1 LLLFETAAGYA
12 LFKVK
17 DESKLTQL
25 TENVTEVPDASSLVS
40 LMDFKHFANT
50 TEGLEACTA
59 LVESKL
65 PRSLRHFLKKAVV
78 KKGLAES
85 ETLAVYDAKVG
96 GLIKKKLGIT
106 CTSGQ
111 QVSEL
116 MRCVRGKI
124 SELLEGSVLKEHS
137 AQDLATSALG
147 LAHSYSRYK
156 LKFSP
161 EKVDTMIVQAV
172 SLLDDLDKEINT
184 YCMRVR
190 EWYGWHF
197 PELSKVIADPVT
209 YCKVV
214 QHMGT
219 REQAPQSD
227 LSEYVP
233 EVMEQEIKEL
243 SQVSMGTD
251 VSSEDMENI
260 AELCGQVI
268 DLSAYREQLWDYLRS
283 RMTAIAPNLSTL
295 VGELVGARL
304 IAHTG
309 SLITLAKYPAST
321 IQILGAE
328 KALFRALKVKNKKT
342 PKYGLIYHAS
352 LIGQAPTKGKGKI
365 ARVLAAKAALCA
377 RVDAL
382 ADATMTVKKA
392 PRAEGEEGEEE
403 QPEMEEEEVEEE
415 ASAEMGMEGRAK
427 VEARIRLLEAAAS
440 RGAAG
445 AAKKP
450 SAAGKPQRY
459 NKDADGRFTRDGDK
473 QSYNSRNDTTVG
485 APDAKK
491 ARH

>member
-1 LLLFETAAGYA
+1 MLLLFETAAGYA

-17 DESKLTQL
+17 DEGKLAAL
-25 TENVTEVPDASSLVS
+25 TENPTEVPDAMSLVT
-40 LMDFKHFANT
+40 LQDFKHFANT

-65 PRSLRHFLKKAVV
+65 PRGLRHFLKKAVV

-96 GLIKKKLGIT
+96 SLIKKKLGIT

-197 PELSKVIADPVT
+197 PELSKVISDPVT

-219 REQAPQSD
+219 REQALDSD

-233 EVMEQEIKEL
+233 EAMEKEIKEL

-251 VSSEDMENI
+251 VTSEDMENI

-382 ADATMTVKKA
+382 ADATMTVKRSR
-392 PRAEGEEGEEE
+392 PEGEEEEEE
-403 QPEMEEEEVEEE
+403 QPEEEMEVDEE
-415 ASAEMGMEGRAK
+415 ASTQMGMEGREK
-427 VEARIRLLEAAAS
+427 VEARIRLLEAAVS

-450 SAAGKPQRY
+450 AAAGKPQRY
-459 NKDADGRFTRDGDK
+459 NNKADGRFTRDGDK
-473 QSYNSRNDTTVG
+473 QGYDTGKDVS
-485 APDAKK
+485 APVTKK

>member
-1 LLLFETAAGYA
+1 MLLLFETAAGYA

-17 DESKLTQL
+17 DEGKLASL
-25 TENVTEVPDASSLVS
+25 TENPCEMPDASSLVE
-40 LMDFKHFANT
+40 LQAFKHFANT

-65 PRSLRHFLKKAVV
+65 PRGLRHFLKKAVV

-96 GLIKKKLGIT
+96 GLIKSKLGIN

-116 MRCVRGKI
+116 MRCVRSKI

-197 PELSKVIADPVT
+197 PELTKVIPDPVT

-219 REQAPQSD
+219 RDKAPNSD

-233 EVMEQEIKEL
+233 EAMEEEIKEL
-243 SQVSMGTD
+243 SQVSMGTEI
-251 VSSEDMENI
+251 SEEDMENI

-283 RMTAIAPNLSTL
+283 RMAAIAPNLSTL

-382 ADATMTVKKA
+382 ADSTMTVKK
-392 PRAEGEEGEEE
+392 PREDGEEE
-403 QPEMEEEEVEEE
+403 EDEMQEEDEE
-415 ASAEMGMEGRAK
+415 ASTEMGMEGRAK

-450 SAAGKPQRY
+450 SAAGNPQRY
-459 NKDADGRFTRDGDK
+459 DNKKDGRFARDGNK
-473 QSYNSRNDTTVG
+473 QGYQSGKDSTVG
-485 APDAKK
+485 APEPKK
-491 ARH
+491 ARY

>member
-1 LLLFETAAGYA
+1 LLFETAAGYA

-17 DESKLTQL
+17 DEGKLAAL
-25 TENVTEVPDASSLVS
+25 TENPTEMPDPMSLVT
-40 LMDFKHFANT
+40 LQDFKHFANT

-65 PRSLRHFLKKAVV
+65 PRGLRHFLKKAVV

-96 GLIKKKLGIT
+96 GLIKSKLGIN

-111 QVSEL
+111 QVAEL
-116 MRCVRGKI
+116 MRCVRSKI

-197 PELSKVIADPVT
+197 PELTKVIPDPVT

-214 QHMGT
+214 QNMGT
-219 REQAPQSD
+219 REKAPESD

-233 EVMEQEIKEL
+233 EAMETEIKEL

-251 VSSEDMENI
+251 ISAEDMENI

-268 DLSAYREQLWDYLRS
+268 DLSAYRDQLWDYLRS

-382 ADATMTVKKA
+382 ADSTMTVKKTS
-392 PRAEGEEGEEE
+392 GDEEEEE
-403 QPEMEEEEVEEE
+403 QDEMVEDEE
-415 ASAEMGMEGRAK
+415 ASTEMGMEGRAK

-450 SAAGKPQRY
+450 AAAGKPQRY
-459 NKDADGRFTRDGDK
+459 DNKKDGRFARDGNK
-473 QSYNSRNDTTVG
+473 QGYDAGNDSTVG
-485 APDAKK
+485 APEVKK

>member
-1 LLLFETAAGYA
+1 MLLLFETAAGYA

-17 DESKLTQL
+17 DEGKLASL
-25 TENVTEVPDASSLVS
+25 TENPCEMPDATSLVE
-40 LMDFKHFANT
+40 LQAFKHFANT

-65 PRSLRHFLKKAVV
+65 PRGLRHFLKKAVV

-85 ETLAVYDAKVG
+85 EVLAVYDAKVG
-96 GLIKKKLGIT
+96 GLIKSKLGIN
-106 CTSGQ
+106 CTSGE
-111 QVSEL
+111 QVAEL
-116 MRCVRGKI
+116 MRCVRSKI

-197 PELSKVIADPVT
+197 PELTKVIPDPVT

-219 REQAPQSD
+219 RDQALNSD

-233 EVMEQEIKEL
+233 EAMEEEIKEL
-243 SQVSMGTD
+243 SQVSMGTEI
-251 VSSEDMENI
+251 SGEDMENI

-382 ADATMTVKKA
+382 ADATMSVKKA
-392 PRAEGEEGEEE
+392 PREDGEEE
-403 QPEMEEEEVEEE
+403 DEEQEDMIEDEE
-415 ASAEMGMEGRAK
+415 ASTEMGMEGRAK

-445 AAKKP
+445 NAKKP

-459 NKDADGRFTRDGDK
+459 DNKKDGRFARDGNK
-473 QSYNSRNDTTVG
+473 QGYNAGNDSTVG
-485 APDAKK
+485 APEAKK